1 VLGVNYFCALA
12 TTIFV
17 HSGLSSYDAGRA
29 GPPPVSSLLF
39 LFSLHFVLSQRLL
52 TLAQLGEVSNRA
64 LDLAPSV
71 AIVLE
76 EMLRPYLEEGETLPD
91 IAFLQKL
98 LGRRIQSDNQELIS
112 GDHDRRHRKN
122 VEQQRLMQL
131 RESAAKLKGALVE
144 VRFFLDRTL
153 EKKVA
158 NSVFE
163 GRSDLSKLKSPV
175 LERVSERLA
184 SLLEDPKMGWDQLA
198 DAGHRTN
205 LQINR
210 ERLAA
215 TLAEYLRLA
224 AEVRAERGALVHSKG
239 NFDRDLSEKGRWLRR
254 STKWLAGF
262 FLGAGFDREAADL
275 ARRRR
280 ATPRPQE
287 EMKPETDSSFP
298 AITAPLATESAPFP
312 A

>member
-1 VLGVNYFCALA
+1 MS
-12 TTIFV
+12 IIR
-17 HSGLSSYDAGRA
+17 SST
-29 GPPPVSSLLF
+29 VSRQF
-39 LFSLHFVLSQRLL
+39 
-52 TLAQLGEVSNRA
+52 AQLGEVSNRA

-112 GDHDRRHRKN
+112 SDHDRRHRKN

-298 AITAPLATESAPFP
+298 AITTPLATESAPFP